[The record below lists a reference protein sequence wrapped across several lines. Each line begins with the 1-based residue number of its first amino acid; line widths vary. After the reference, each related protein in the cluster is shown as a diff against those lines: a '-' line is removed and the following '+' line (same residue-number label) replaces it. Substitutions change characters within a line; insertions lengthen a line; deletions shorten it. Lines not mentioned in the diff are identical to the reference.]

1 MKKISTLWS
10 LALLLLALG
19 YSQQANADTWIVAGD
34 PAEVF
39 NGYSWAPAAEVNAM
53 TLQGDGTYKFEKND
67 VKILTESIAFKVTK
81 NGSWEGAYPSDNYI
95 ITLQGTG
102 IYDVVITFDPESKT
116 VNGTATLKQTV
127 EEYPD
132 IIICGSPSLFGSN
145 WGNTDTNN
153 RMEQLGN
160 GLYTKTYTHVALDAN
175 VEYKY
180 VIGGSWEGDYPQGIS
195 TKNRVLYIDEPG
207 YYDVTFGYSL
217 SDKETEATAKKVGE
231 LQDEDP
237 SLFILGEANGNGWDP
252 SVGVAMVYKDNK
264 FTAEDVTFKGES
276 DEGVSFFSFTK
287 KLAGN
292 SDDWSAIENYRYDAV
307 TEDGSDF
314 WVLPEQY
321 GQELSLTKGTVAFR
335 IEAGVYKLVADL
347 TSLNLVIT
355 KTGEISDNPNAIATV
370 EVETQNTVY
379 YNLQGQRVAA
389 PNKGVYICNGRK
401 VILK

>member
-67 VKILTESIAFKVTK
+67 VKILTESIAFKVT
-81 NGSWEGAYPSDNYI
+81 NGSWDVAYPSDNYVI
-95 ITLQGTG
+95 PLQGTG
-102 IYDVVITFDPESKT
+102 IYDVVITFDPGTET

-132 IIICGSPSLFGSN
+132 IIICGSASLFGSS
-145 WGNTDTNN
+145 WGNTDPNN
-153 RMEQLGN
+153 LMEQLGN

-180 VIGGSWEGDYPQGIS
+180 VIGGSWEQGA
-195 TKNRVLYIDEPG
+195 NRVLNINEPG
-207 YYDVTFGYSL
+207 YYNVTFGYSL
-217 SDKETEATAKKVGE
+217 SDKETEATAEWVGE
-231 LQDEDP
+231 LPDEDP

-276 DEGVSFFSFTK
+276 DEGVSYFSFTK
-287 KLAGN
+287 KLADN
-292 SDDWSAIENYRYDAV
+292 SDDWSAIENYRYGAV
-307 TEDGSDF
+307 TEEGSDF

>member
-19 YSQQANADTWIVAGD
+19 YSQQANADTWIVAGS
-34 PAEVF
+34 PADVF
-39 NGYSWAPAAEVNAM
+39 NGYSWDPAAEVNAM
-53 TLQGDGTYKFEKND
+53 APQGDGTYKFEKND
-67 VKILTESIAFKVTK
+67 VKILTASIAFKVT
-81 NGSWEGAYPSDNYI
+81 NGSWGEAYPSDNYVI
-95 ITLQGTG
+95 QLQGSG
-102 IYDVVITFDPESKT
+102 FYDVVITFDPETKT
-116 VNGTATLKQTV
+116 VNGTATLKQAV
-127 EEYPD
+127 EECPD
-132 IIICGSPSLFGSN
+132 IIICGSASLFGSS
-145 WGNTDTNN
+145 WGNTDPNN
-153 RMEQLGN
+153 LMEQLGN

-180 VIGGSWEGDYPQGIS
+180 VIGGSWEEDYPQGIS

-207 YYDVTFGYSL
+207 YYNVTFNYSL
-217 SDKETEATAKKVGE
+217 SDKETEVKAEKVGE
-231 LQDEDP
+231 LPDEDP

-276 DEGVSFFSFTK
+276 DEGVSYFSFTK

-292 SDDWSAIENYRYDAV
+292 SEDWAAIENYRYGAV
-307 TEDGSDF
+307 TEDGTDF

-321 GQELSLTKGTVAFR
+321 GQELSLTKGKVAFR

>member
-19 YSQQANADTWIVAGD
+19 YSQQANADTWIVAGS
-34 PAEVF
+34 PADVF
-39 NGYSWAPAAEVNAM
+39 NGYSWDPAAEVNAM
-53 TLQGDGTYKFEKND
+53 TPQGDGTYKFEKND
-67 VKILTESIAFKVTK
+67 VKILTESIAFKVT
-81 NGSWEGAYPSDNYI
+81 NGTWEVAYPSADYVI
-95 ITLQGTG
+95 PLQGTG
-102 IYDVVITFDPESKT
+102 FYDVVITFDPGTKT
-116 VNGTATLKQTV
+116 VNGAATLKQAV
-127 EEYPD
+127 EECPD
-132 IIICGSPSLFGSN
+132 IIICGSASLFGSS
-145 WGNTDTNN
+145 WGNTDPNN
-153 RMEQLGN
+153 LMEQLGN

-180 VIGGSWEGDYPQGIS
+180 VIGGSWEQGA
-195 TKNRVLYIDEPG
+195 NRVLNISEPG
-207 YYDVTFGYSL
+207 YYNVKFGYSL
-217 SDKETEATAKKVGE
+217 SDKETEATAEKVGE
-231 LQDEDP
+231 LPDEDP

-276 DEGVSFFSFTK
+276 DEGVSYFSFTK
-287 KLAGN
+287 KLADN
-292 SDDWSAIENYRYDAV
+292 SEDWTAIENYRYGAV
-307 TEDGSDF
+307 TEDGNDF

-321 GQELSLTKGTVAFR
+321 GQELSLTKGKVAFR

>member
-19 YSQQANADTWIVAGD
+19 YSQQANADTWIVAGS
-34 PAEVF
+34 PADVF
-39 NGYSWAPAAEVNAM
+39 NGYSWDPAAEVNAM
-53 TLQGDGTYKFEKND
+53 TPQGDGTYKFEKND
-67 VKILTESIAFKVTK
+67 VKILTASIAFKVT
-81 NGSWEGAYPSDNYI
+81 NGSWGEAYPSDNYVI
-95 ITLQGTG
+95 QLQGSG
-102 IYDVVITFDPESKT
+102 FYDVVITFDPETKT
-116 VNGTATLKQTV
+116 VNGTATLKQAV
-127 EEYPD
+127 EECPD
-132 IIICGSPSLFGSN
+132 IIICGSASLFGSS
-145 WGNTDTNN
+145 WGNTDPNN
-153 RMEQLGN
+153 LMEQLGN

-180 VIGGSWEGDYPQGIS
+180 VIGGSWEEDYPQGIS

-207 YYDVTFGYSL
+207 YYNVTFNYSL
-217 SDKETEATAKKVGE
+217 SDKETEVKAEKVGE
-231 LQDEDP
+231 LPDEDP

-276 DEGVSFFSFTK
+276 DEGVSYFSFTK

-292 SDDWSAIENYRYDAV
+292 SEDWAAIENYRYGAV
-307 TEDGSDF
+307 TEDGTDF

-321 GQELSLTKGTVAFR
+321 GQELSLTKGKVAFR

>member
-34 PAEVF
+34 PADVF
-39 NGYSWAPAAEVNAM
+39 NGYSWNPAAEVNAM

-67 VKILTESIAFKVTK
+67 VKILTESIAFKVT
-81 NGSWEGAYPSDNYI
+81 NGTWEVAYPSADYVI
-95 ITLQGTG
+95 PLQGTG
-102 IYDVVITFDPESKT
+102 FYDVVITFDPETKT
-116 VNGTATLKQTV
+116 VNGTATLKQAV
-127 EEYPD
+127 EECPD
-132 IIICGSPSLFGSN
+132 IIICGSASLFGSS
-145 WGNTDTNN
+145 WGNTDPNN
-153 RMEQLGN
+153 LMEQLGN

-180 VIGGSWEGDYPQGIS
+180 VIGGSWEEDYPQGIS

-207 YYDVTFGYSL
+207 YYNVTFNYSL
-217 SDKETEATAKKVGE
+217 SDKETEVKAEKVGE
-231 LQDEDP
+231 LPDEDP

-276 DEGVSFFSFTK
+276 DEGVSYFSFTK

-292 SDDWSAIENYRYDAV
+292 SEDWAAIENYRYGAV
-307 TEDGSDF
+307 TEDGTDF

-321 GQELSLTKGTVAFR
+321 GQELSLTKGKVAFR

>member
-1 MKKISTLWS
+1 
-10 LALLLLALG
+10 
-19 YSQQANADTWIVAGD
+19 
-34 PAEVF
+34 
-39 NGYSWAPAAEVNAM
+39 M

-81 NGSWEGAYPSDNYI
+81 NGSWDEAYPSGNYI
-95 ITLQGTG
+95 IQLQGTG
-102 IYDVVITFDPESKT
+102 FYDVVITFDPETKT
-116 VNGTATLKQTV
+116 VNGTATLKQTA

-132 IIICGSPSLFGSN
+132 IIICGSASLFGSN
-145 WGNTDTNN
+145 WGNTDPNN
-153 RMEQLGN
+153 LMEQLGN

-180 VIGGSWEGDYPQGIS
+180 VIGGSWEEDYPQGIS

-207 YYDVTFGYSL
+207 YYNVTFNYSL

-231 LQDEDP
+231 LPDEVP
-237 SLFILGEANGNGWDP
+237 SLFILGQANGNGWDP
-252 SVGVAMVYKDNK
+252 SVGVAMVYSDNK

-276 DEGVSFFSFTK
+276 DEGVSYFSFTK

-292 SDDWSAIENYRYDAV
+292 SEDWAAIENYRYGAV
-307 TEDGSDF
+307 TEDGTDF

-321 GQELSLTKGTVAFR
+321 GQELSLTKGKVAFR